1 MTKLRLQIRASPLQD
16 RGNGAMGEFMLESDP
31 KPRRR
36 PGADPASDGIYR
48 AIQWLLF
55 LDVVLG
61 LGLAIVGVE
70 VLEANSIAYAGLGLA
85 VIGLLLMVFFRV
97 LAAREAA
104 RRKVDAAATASH
116 QRLRRVG
123 EADNRLDSRAE

>member
-16 RGNGAMGEFMLESDP
+16 RGNGAMGEFMLESEP

>member
-1 MTKLRLQIRASPLQD
+1 MKD
-16 RGNGAMGEFMLESDP
+16 RDDP
-31 KPRRR
+31 SSRPT
-36 PGADPASDGIYR
+36 PGAPAGDGIYR

-55 LDVVLG
+55 LDVVIG
-61 LGLAIVGVE
+61 LGLAVVGQA
-70 VLEANSIAYAGLGLA
+70 VLEVDSITYAGLGLA

-104 RRKVDAAATASH
+104 SRRHAADAARH

-123 EADNRLDSRAE
+123 EGDAGRD

>member
-1 MTKLRLQIRASPLQD
+1 
-16 RGNGAMGEFMLESDP
+16 MGEPMATPDP
-31 KPRRR
+31 KPGRT
-36 PGADPASDGIYR
+36 PGADPASEGIYR

-61 LGLAIVGVE
+61 LGLAIVGAR
-70 VLEANSIAYAGLGLA
+70 VLEADSIAYAGLGLA
-85 VIGLLLMVFFRV
+85 VIGLVLMVFFRV

-104 RRKVDAAATASH
+104 RRRLDAAATASH

-123 EADNRLDSRAE
+123 GADSASDSRVDSRRE

>member
-1 MTKLRLQIRASPLQD
+1 
-16 RGNGAMGEFMLESDP
+16 MGESMLESEP
-31 KPRRR
+31 KPRRK

-123 EADNRLDSRAE
+123 EADNRIDARAE